1 MQLTFLGNTGLR
13 VSELCLGA
21 MTFGTESGWGADE
34 ATSRTMFGAFDDA
47 GGNFIDTADA
57 YTNGTSERMLGSF
70 LKGRRDRFVV
80 GTKYTVS
87 SDRTD
92 PNAGG
97 NHRKNMTR
105 SLEGSLDRLG
115 TDYVDLYWV
124 HVWDGFTPIEETVR
138 ALDDAVR
145 AGKVLHI
152 GFSDVPAWLVARADA
167 IAELAHFTRPAAIQV
182 EYNLAQREAERELIP
197 MAEALGMSVLD
208 WSPLGGGALSGKLL
222 DSAEPEGYE
231 GRVASGAVPRAFD
244 KYKGDRATVIT
255 KELVAAAAEL
265 GCTPAQL
272 AIAWLRQRSP
282 AHIPIIGARSLTH
295 LRDNL
300 GAVHIEIPEG
310 VATRLD
316 NISRIDLGF
325 PHDFVRNGWP
335 DWYGD
340 VPSRMDPRVRT
351 VGRRALGLDE
361 VAPLGDRPQP

>member
-34 ATSRTMFGAFDDA
+34 ATSRSIFGGFDDA

-57 YTNGTSERMLGSF
+57 YTNGTSELMLGSF

-115 TDYVDLYWV
+115 TDYIDLYWV
-124 HVWDGFTPIEETVR
+124 HVWDGFTPIEETLQ

-145 AGKVLHI
+145 AGKILHI

-167 IAELAHFTRPAAIQV
+167 IAELARYTRPAAIQV

-197 MAEALGMSVLD
+197 MAEMLGMSVLD

-222 DSAEPEGYE
+222 ESAESEGYQ
-231 GRVASGAVPRAFD
+231 GRVASGAPPRAFD
-244 KYKGDRATVIT
+244 KYKAGRATAIIG
-255 KELVAAAAEL
+255 ELVAA
-265 GCTPAQL
+265 
-272 AIAWLRQRSP
+272 S
-282 AHIPIIGARSLTH
+282 
-295 LRDNL
+295 L
-300 GAVHIEIPEG
+300 GAARLGSLLPGSVIGRLSTSPSSERDRWHISTTTSG
-310 VATRLD
+310 RSTST
-316 NISRIDLGF
+316 SR
-325 PHDFVRNGWP
+325 
-335 DWYGD
+335 
-340 VPSRMDPRVRT
+340 RV
-351 VGRRALGLDE
+351 L
-361 VAPLGDRPQP
+361 RPGSTT